1 MKISSLMLT
10 MTAQR
15 FGGTPYH
22 LQSAEQW
29 MGGGCASVGRR
40 SPSAELV
47 NLWREHWYTVD
58 GVDMML
64 KEADGDDGR
73 LMRRLMNR
81 KGMQRVILVTMS
93 TMYKLMSALEK
104 PRPPKKGMS
113 KSYQMSKSLPF
124 RGVVK
129 YNLRCVDLCMKGA
142 DQRWDLRFKVL
153 GDHTLN

>member
-1 MKISSLMLT
+1 

-15 FGGTPYH
+15 FGGTPCH
-22 LQSAEQW
+22 LQSAVQW
-29 MGGGCASVGRR
+29 MGGCDAGVPPSVVV
-40 SPSAELV
+40 E
-47 NLWREHWYTVD
+47 

-142 DQRWDLRFKVL
+142 DQRWDLRFKEL